1 METIVHQKGVL
12 ETQVSWMTKTE
23 WDAYFNW
30 HIKASKILQEPKID
44 ILDLLQKAKEKLK
57 IQTISHTKDGMI
69 DGSPTTPLY
78 SPFLGIS
85 SLLTLCLNH
94 FSSLKKKNGY
104 IVSL

>member
-1 METIVHQKGVL
+1 MEIVHQKGVL

-30 HIKASKILQEPKID
+30 HIEASKILQEPKID
-44 ILDLLQKAKEKLK
+44 TLDLLQKAKEKLK
-57 IQTISHTKDGMI
+57 IQTISYTKDGMI

-78 SPFLGIS
+78 SLFPGYFQPTNPLS
-85 SLLTLCLNH
+85 ESLF
-94 FSSLKKKNGY
+94 FSEKKNGY